1 MLKAKIGYSALGAP
15 KALMLGNLPNTEVL
29 SSLPPE
35 IF

>member
-1 MLKAKIGYSALGAP
+1 MLKEKIGYSGIDSQKVLLLG
-15 KALMLGNLPNTEVL
+15 MFPNTEVL